1 MLFNAIKFIFHT
13 VPSLSGEEKVYS
25 GSVDTKLCVAIP
37 ASLVTDTPHLREKTA
52 KLGTIARACAIFGT
66 HEIILYPDGA
76 QQERG
81 EDMQLCEQI
90 LGFIE
95 TPQYLRKRLFGLS
108 PSLKYAGILPPLQIP
123 PHDVP
128 RSIRDCKEG
137 DVREGVVVARHGGS
151 LDVDVG
157 LERTLEC
164 SAALQVG
171 TRITVQLTNL
181 ERNLVGEIID
191 PTKISIY
198 WGYRVKQ
205 SKFKLAALLEK
216 ERFDLRIG
224 TSRYGA
230 NVLDIWPKISSS
242 MKNVG
247 SILVAFGS
255 PRLGLTEILS
265 QEGKSP
271 EGVFSFLINTVPA
284 QNVATVRTEEAVLI
298 SLGLLN
304 CMRLG

>member
-1 MLFNAIKFIFHT
+1 M
-13 VPSLSGEEKVYS
+13 
-25 GSVDTKLCVAIP
+25 
-37 ASLVTDTPHLREKTA
+37 
-52 KLGTIARACAIFGT
+52 
-66 HEIILYPDGA
+66 
-76 QQERG
+76 
-81 EDMQLCEQI
+81 
-90 LGFIE
+90 
-95 TPQYLRKRLFGLS
+95 
-108 PSLKYAGILPPLQIP
+108 
-123 PHDVP
+123 
-128 RSIRDCKEG
+128 
-137 DVREGVVVARHGGS
+137 
-151 LDVDVG
+151 DVDVG

-164 SAALQVG
+164 SAAFQVG

>member
-1 MLFNAIKFIFHT
+1 VH
-13 VPSLSGEEKVYS
+13 SE
-25 GSVDTKLCVAIP
+25 SVDTKLCVAIP
-37 ASLVTDTPHLREKTA
+37 GSLVADTPHLREKTA

-66 HEIILYPDGA
+66 HEIILYQDGA
-76 QQERG
+76 QQERT
-81 EDMQLCEQI
+81 EEADFCERI

-108 PSLKYAGILPPLQIP
+108 PSLKYVGILPPLQIP
-123 PHDVP
+123 SHDVP

-137 DVREGVVVARHGGS
+137 DIREGVVVAQHAGS

-164 SAALQVG
+164 SGSLQVG
-171 TRITVQLTNL
+171 SRITVRLTNMA
-181 ERNLVGEIID
+181 RNLVGEIID

-205 SKFKLAALLEK
+205 SKFKLATLLEK

-224 TSRYGA
+224 TSRYGV

-242 MKNVG
+242 MKDVG

-265 QEGKSP
+265 HEGKSP
-271 EGVFSFLINTVPA
+271 EGVFNFFINTVPV

>member
-1 MLFNAIKFIFHT
+1 MSRNRST
-13 VPSLSGEEKVYS
+13 
-25 GSVDTKLCVAIP
+25 VAIP
-37 ASLVTDTPHLREKTA
+37 ASIVSDTPHLREKTA
-52 KLGTIARACAIFGT
+52 KLGAIARYCSIFGVDQ
-66 HEIILYPDGA
+66 ILIYADDLVR
-76 QQERG
+76 E
-81 EDMQLCEQI
+81 EDFTLCEQV
-90 LGFIE
+90 LQFLE
-95 TPQYLRKRLFGLS
+95 TPQYLRRRLFTKNPALRFVGV
-108 PSLKYAGILPPLQIP
+108 LPPLQIP
-123 PHDVP
+123 SHNVP
-128 RSIRDCKEG
+128 KSIKDCRLG
-137 DVREGVVVARHGGS
+137 DLREGIVLARDGQR
-151 LDVDVG
+151 LKMEVG
-157 LERTLEC
+157 LEYPVEC
-164 SAALQVG
+164 QGRAPAG
-171 TRITVQLTNL
+171 TRATVRLASIGQELRG
-181 ERNLVGEIID
+181 ELVD
-191 PTKISIY
+191 RSKISIY